1 MNVENGDVGTVDLS
15 GHMTM
20 QDAKVLPL
28 DDDNTHLSN
37 MGKMIEDIELRIRNS
52 IEGIYIQK
60 TKEVFNSIRDSG
72 SQPRQLASFTKSL
85 RDAVTKHGSTK
96 SSKTSA

>member
-1 MNVENGDVGTVDLS
+1 MNVNNEDVGAVDLS

-20 QDAKVLPL
+20 QDSKILTL
-28 DDDNTHLSN
+28 DGDSTHLSN

-60 TKEVFNSIRDSG
+60 TKEVFNGIRDSG
-72 SQPRQLASFTKSL
+72 SQPRQLASFTENL
-85 RDAVTKHGSTK
+85 RDAVSKHGAR
-96 SSKTSA
+96 SKTNA